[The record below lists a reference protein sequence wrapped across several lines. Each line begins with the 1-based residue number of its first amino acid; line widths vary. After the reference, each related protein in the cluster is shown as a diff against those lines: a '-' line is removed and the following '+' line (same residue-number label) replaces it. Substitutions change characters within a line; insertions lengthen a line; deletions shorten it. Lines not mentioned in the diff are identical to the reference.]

1 MKEIIINPK
10 DNVKVALEQGLVPM
24 GHKIARFSIKK
35 GEYIIKY
42 GEVIGKA
49 TCDIAEGEWVHT
61 HNMATCLNES
71 RSFVYQKKKTLDE
84 RIESG
89 CFLGYP
95 NANGAGIRKN
105 IFIIPTVGCV
115 NGICKQLAEM
125 ANNEN
130 AGRADDIFALTHQF
144 GCSQLGED
152 AENITK
158 LLCSIARNPNASFVL
173 FVGLGCENNTLHGI
187 ENVLN
192 KYNVGQ
198 FAFFNCQEVEDEIAY
213 GMDILRS
220 FLSKSQKLVRK
231 EFPLSAL
238 TIGLKCGGSDGLSGI
253 TANPLVGKL
262 CDRMVQKGANA
273 ILTEIPE
280 MFGAE
285 QCIFNQCAS
294 KEVFKK
300 LSALIESYKE
310 SYRANNMPIYEN
322 PSPGNKE
329 GGITTLEE
337 KSLGCILKGGHV
349 AVNDVIGYGEVRRQQ
364 GLSVLSAPGNDLIAS
379 TALAAAGCNLV
390 LFTTGRGTPLSAC
403 VPTLK
408 IASNLVLNQK
418 KSHWIDFCAFPP
430 DEDSLY
436 SLVMQTVNGEYRCK
450 SESYAEIAFYKSGVT
465 L

>member
-1 MKEIIINPK
+1 MKDIIIHQN
-10 DNVKVALEQGLVPM
+10 DNVKVVLENGLAPV
-24 GHKIARFSIKK
+24 GHKIARVLIKK

-49 TCDIAEGEWVHT
+49 TCDIAEGEWVHSYNT
-61 HNMATCLNES
+61 ATCLNES
-71 RSFVYQKKKTLDE
+71 RQFVYQKTETLDE
-84 RIESG
+84 RSEIGS
-89 CFLGYP
+89 FLGYY

-105 IFIIPTVGCV
+105 IYIIPTVGCV

-130 AGRADDIFALTHQF
+130 KGRADGIFALTHQF

-158 LLCSIARNPNASFVL
+158 LLCAIARNPNASFVL
-173 FVGLGCENNTLHGI
+173 FVGLGCENNTLDGI
-187 ENVLN
+187 KNTLN
-192 KYNVGQ
+192 RYNDGQ

-220 FLSKSQKLVRK
+220 FLTKSEKLTRK

-253 TANPLVGKL
+253 TANPLVGRL
-262 CDRMVQKGANA
+262 CDIMVQKGANA

-285 QCIFNQCAS
+285 KSILNKCAS
-294 KEVFKK
+294 KEVFDK
-300 LSALIESYKE
+300 LSSLIESYKE
-310 SYRANNMPIYEN
+310 SYRKNNMPIYEN

-337 KSLGCILKGGHV
+337 KSLGCVLKAGNV
-349 AVNDVIGYGEVRRQQ
+349 PVNDVIEYGEVRQKQ

-379 TALAAAGCNLV
+379 SALAAAGCNLI

-408 IASNLVLNQK
+408 IASNPQLNK
-418 KSHWIDFCAFPP
+418 IKNNWIDFCAFPP

-436 SLVMQTVNGEYRCK
+436 RLVMQTINGEYRCK
-450 SESYAEIAFYKSGVT
+450 SESYAEIAFYKTGIT